1 MKNLRF
7 LSLGLTFVM
16 LITCGCKKTVEN
28 AAEDFM
34 TNLITNNLWLVDGFS
49 AGTTIYTSDYSSYEF
64 KFNKDGSVYGR
75 KTGANDEVG
84 TWKPDANAQT
94 IISNFPNSPHPCNKL
109 NGLWQIQ
116 KTTLS
121 SVQANRF
128 EAGVEYKL
136 SLVKK

>member
-1 MKNLRF
+1 MKNRRF
-7 LSLGLTFVM
+7 LFLGLTIIL
-16 LITCGCKKTVEN
+16 LINSGCKKTVEN
-28 AAEDFM
+28 AGEDFM

-49 AGTTIYTSDYSSYEF
+49 VGTTIYTADFSSFEY

-75 KTGANDEVG
+75 KTGASDEIG
-84 TWKPDANAQT
+84 TWRPDANAQT
-94 IISNFPNSPHPCNKL
+94 ISSNFPNSPHPCNKL

-116 KTTLS
+116 KTTLN

-128 EAGVEYKL
+128 DAGVEYKL